1 VSIFSDR
8 DRASRGRSLS
18 RGVSSSL
25 AWVLSLSLGLGL
37 SERRALAQPS
47 SPAPAAAASSAPA
60 APPAA
65 ASPANPAPAA
75 ASPAPSAPPATAN
88 PAPPAAA
95 SPPGATADPPT
106 APSSAAAAPLGE
118 SLQGS
123 ARADYAAA
131 RVLYEDGDYLGAQT
145 KLAAAYEASKDP
157 RLLWNMAACEKA
169 LRHYASVIALL
180 ERYLKESAAL
190 IGDDERKATDELVQT
205 VREFVNELR
214 LEVQPGGVDVLI
226 DGAKV
231 ATTPLDRPL
240 WVDMGKRRLRL
251 EKPGFVTHETE
262 IDLPGGKSVD
272 LKVELA
278 AEVHEGTLRIVSDA
292 KAVITIDGHV
302 VGTGTWTGQL
312 SSGVHSVHIEAEGKR
327 PHDSSVIIKDHDT
340 SSLHASL
347 IDEQTG
353 PGLSAQD
360 SSSGALWWIVGGVA
374 LAGAG
379 VGGYFLLRPGDEPNQ
394 PEFGTMGAIDLL

>member
-18 RGVSSSL
+18 RWASPSL
-25 AWVLSLSLGLGL
+25 AFLLSLSLGLGL
-37 SERRALAQPS
+37 PLRRALAQPATE
-47 SPAPAAAASSAPA
+47 APGAP
-60 APPAA
+60 
-65 ASPANPAPAA
+65 ASPASPATVTPDTAPS
-75 ASPAPSAPPATAN
+75 ASPAAT
-88 PAPPAAA
+88 
-95 SPPGATADPPT
+95 
-106 APSSAAAAPLGE
+106 APLGE

-123 ARADYAAA
+123 ALADYAAA
-131 RVLYEDGDYLGAQT
+131 RVLYEDGDYEGAQT

-169 LRHYASVIALL
+169 LRHYASVIVLL
-180 ERYLKESAAL
+180 ERYLKESSAL
-190 IGDDERKATDELVQT
+190 IGDDERKATHELVET
-205 VREFVNELR
+205 VRGFVDELR
-214 LEVQPGGVDVLI
+214 LDVQPAGVDVLI
-226 DGAKV
+226 DGVQV

-251 EKPGFVTHETE
+251 QKPGFVTYETE

-292 KAVITIDGHV
+292 RAVITIDGHV

-312 SSGVHSVHIEAEGKR
+312 SSGVHTVHIEAAGKR
-327 PHDSSVIIKDHDT
+327 PHDSSVVIKDRDT
-340 SSLHASL
+340 SSVHANL
-347 IDEQTG
+347 IDERSG
-353 PGLSAQD
+353 PGMTAQD

-379 VGGYFLLRPGDEPNQ
+379 VGGYFLLRPGDDPSL
-394 PEFGTMGAIDLL
+394 PESGTLGVGAFDL